1 MISILVTGI
10 SGRMGQAIQE
20 AVTQNPD
27 TCVGSTH
34 DQGQELYPALA
45 KCDVAIDF
53 SHHAFTSTLLAE
65 AVANNKPLVIGTTGH
80 TELERQEIVDAAA
93 SIPIVFASNYSV
105 GVNALFW
112 LTRKAAQILGGS
124 CDIEVMEMHHRHKL
138 MLLPVLPGH
147 WRKSCPAPL
156 TGIMKIV
163 WFLAVKGW

>member
-1 MISILVTGI
+1 M
-10 SGRMGQAIQE
+10 
-20 AVTQNPD
+20 
-27 TCVGSTH
+27 
-34 DQGQELYPALA
+34 
-45 KCDVAIDF
+45 
-53 SHHAFTSTLLAE
+53 
-65 AVANNKPLVIGTTGH
+65 IGTTGH

>member
-53 SHHAFTSTLLAE
+53 SHHAFIAATAFISYPLPIDGY
-65 AVANNKPLVIGTTGH
+65 AVFIREVI
-80 TELERQEIVDAAA
+80 
-93 SIPIVFASNYSV
+93 SIPA
-105 GVNALFW
+105 
-112 LTRKAAQILGGS
+112 TAA
-124 CDIEVMEMHHRHKL
+124 
-138 MLLPVLPGH
+138 ML
-147 WRKSCPAPL
+147 PA
-156 TGIMKIV
+156 TI
-163 WFLAVKGW
+163 

>member
-10 SGRMGQAIQE
+10 SGRMGQAVQE

-27 TCVGSTH
+27 TCVGATY

-80 TELERQEIVDAAA
+80 TELERQEIMDAAA
-93 SIPIVFASNYSV
+93 SIPIVFASNYSA

-112 LTRKAAQILGGS
+112 LTRKAAATL
-124 CDIEVMEMHHRHKL
+124 R
-138 MLLPVLPGH
+138 
-147 WRKSCPAPL
+147 
-156 TGIMKIV
+156 
-163 WFLAVKGW
+163 

>member
-53 SHHAFTSTLLAE
+53 PITLS
-65 AVANNKPLVIGTTGH
+65 P
-80 TELERQEIVDAAA
+80 
-93 SIPIVFASNYSV
+93 
-105 GVNALFW
+105 ALCW
-112 LTRKAAQILGGS
+112 RK
-124 CDIEVMEMHHRHKL
+124 
-138 MLLPVLPGH
+138 LLPITNL
-147 WRKSCPAPL
+147 W
-156 TGIMKIV
+156 
-163 WFLAVKGW
+163 